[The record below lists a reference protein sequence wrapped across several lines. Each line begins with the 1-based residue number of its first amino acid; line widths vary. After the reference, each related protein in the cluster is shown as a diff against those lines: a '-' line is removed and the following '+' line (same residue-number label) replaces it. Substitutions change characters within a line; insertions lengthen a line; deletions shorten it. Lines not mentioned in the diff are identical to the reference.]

1 MLLHVLGVRA
11 VLVDPANDINQVHR
25 THRGVNIH
33 DTVPGKHI
41 LAVVGRDDLR
51 VDPVIPAIDVNPD
64 QLEVRHKGHPVVDI
78 DLRVVRLEF
87 DGRIVDTVEERN
99 DVINVKLFLRSHI
112 TLHVTHSFTV

>member
-25 THRGVNIH
+25 AHRGVDIH
-33 DTVPGKHI
+33 DTVSGEHI

-51 VDPVIPAIDVNPD
+51 VDSVVTNFPIDPY
-64 QLEVRHKGHPVVDI
+64 QFEIRHKGQPVIDV
-78 DLRVVRLEF
+78 DLRVVRFES

-99 DVINVKLFLRSHI
+99 DVINVKLLLRSHI